1 MTSEQTEEATQGQG
15 RRGGDPNVT
24 WADTAKHIGE
34 DYSGGIIMVADERVD
49 KVMISRYCEP
59 AEIGN
64 LNYWDEVVARQAGF
78 RSQVVPW
85 AAVKEVPTYMGNWR
99 PGQDTR
105 FPLDADKDFQSQLA
119 ARQPSA
125 GGPPVPPTNAGFF
138 TDMIIDFYEP
148 VCLGDR
154 ITTMGRVLHHV
165 TPRKTRVG
173 DGAFVGSTT
182 SYFNLF
188 SELVAQATQGGY
200 SFIRDE
206 NAPTSSTG
214 A

>member
-1 MTSEQTEEATQGQG
+1 MTTEETQAPAEGR

-24 WADTAKHIGE
+24 WADTATHIGE

-49 KVMISRYCEP
+49 KTMISRYCEP

-64 LNYWDEVVARQAGF
+64 LIYWDEDVARMAGY

-85 AAVKEVPTYMGNWR
+85 AMVKEVPTYSGLWR
-99 PGQDTR
+99 PGQGTR

-138 TDMIIDFYEP
+138 TDMEIEFFEP

-154 ITTMGRVLHHV
+154 LTTMGRVLHHV
-165 TPRKTRVG
+165 TPRETRVG
-173 DGAFVGSTT
+173 VGAFVGYTT
-182 SYFNLF
+182 SYFNQLGQ
-188 SELVAQATQGGY
+188 LVAKATQGSY
-200 SFIRDE
+200 SFVRKAEEDIVR
-206 NAPTSSTG
+206 
-214 A
+214 